1 MSRYFGPLRQ
11 LGYVVRDIDAAMR
24 HWVLATGAGPFF
36 YIDDQPL
43 NGFRFRGQA
52 ASPRFSVALAQSG
65 DTQIELIQQRNDEPS
80 AFKEFT
86 DRGLEG
92 LQHVAY
98 WTTDFD
104 RQLTAARERGAAE
117 LQSGRSGSGAPDE
130 RFVYFEE
137 GPYPGTVVELSE
149 ISGRKGELFRAV
161 AAAAI
166 GWDGS
171 DPVRDMRTVLGA

>member
-1 MSRYFGPLRQ
+1 MSRIFGPVRQ
-11 LGYVVRDIDAAMR
+11 LGYVVRDIDSAIT
-24 HWVLATGAGPFF
+24 HWVEAAGVGPFF

-43 NGFRFRGQA
+43 NGFRFRGQP

-80 AFKEFT
+80 AFKDFT

-98 WTTDFD
+98 WTVDFD
-104 RQLTAARERGAAE
+104 AHLAAARGRGLVE
-117 LQSGRSGSGAPDE
+117 LQSGLSGSGAPDE
-130 RFVYFEE
+130 RFAYFEE
-137 GPYPGTVVELSE
+137 GPFPGTVIELSE

-161 AAAAI
+161 AAAATC
-166 GWDGS
+166 WDGA
-171 DPVRDMRTVLGA
+171 DPVRDMRTVLGS